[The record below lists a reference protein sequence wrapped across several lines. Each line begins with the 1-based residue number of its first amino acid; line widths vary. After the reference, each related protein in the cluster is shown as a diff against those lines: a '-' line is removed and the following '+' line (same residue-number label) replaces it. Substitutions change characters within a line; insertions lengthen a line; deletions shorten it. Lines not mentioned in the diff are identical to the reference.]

1 MKKHILM
8 FITLAAACL
17 SLSSCWVLAAGGVGA
32 AVGYYARDKGMKVQS
47 PVTND
52 GGGGDEYDDQY
63 EGY

>member
-17 SLSSCWVLAAGGVGA
+17 SLSSCWVLAA
-32 AVGYYARDKGMKVQS
+32 YYARDKGMKVQS

-52 GGGGDEYDDQY
+52 GGGGDEYNDQY